1 MAPQFSQEAMSMAP
15 WSVSMCR
22 ARTAGSGLFNGLRL
36 SGCEAQTLAIWM
48 PAAWAASPM
57 RLTSSADDSIGIS
70 CPNRISMASKPA
82 LLACRNLSAGGRSL
96 GKMIEQMLLV
106 KRDDA
111 AATGRAAFATGS
123 AEARKVLRFMVQ
135 HNRSGTGQGHRE
147 EVDSTLAGCGK
158 TAISR
163 RIRNLISAE

>member
-22 ARTAGSGLFNGLRL
+22 ARTAGSALFNGLRL
-36 SGCEAQTLAIWM
+36 SGCDAQTLAIWM

-57 RLTSSADDSIGIS
+57 RLTSSAEDSIGIS
-70 CPNRISMASKPA
+70 CPNRISIASKPA

-96 GKMIEQMLLV
+96 GKMMEHMLLV

-111 AATGRAAFATGS
+111 PAAGRAAFAAVI

-135 HNRSGTGQGHRE
+135 NNRS
-147 EVDSTLAGCGK
+147 
-158 TAISR
+158 
-163 RIRNLISAE
+163 RIGLGRHEDVLRNLMNRPSGGNCIT

>member
-15 WSVSMCR
+15 WSVPMCR

-57 RLTSSADDSIGIS
+57 RLTSSGDDSIGIS
-70 CPNRISMASKPA
+70 CPSRNSMASKPA

-96 GKMIEQMLLV
+96 GKMMEQMLLV
-106 KRDDA
+106 KRDDSA
-111 AATGRAAFATGS
+111 AAGRAAFATVT

-135 HNRSGTGQGHRE
+135 HNRSRIGPGHAQK
-147 EVDSTLAGCGK
+147 VDRHHGLDMICKEGPPGLQRCVP
-158 TAISR
+158 
-163 RIRNLISAE
+163 